1 MLSKVLKMQV
11 NKGADKHRQ
20 IRPSGAFR
28 DLVVIAVI
36 FILVV
41 AFSLFFNIFV
51 FILELI
57 KKNPGAI
64 IYMDEVIVGL
74 LTLSLGFAIFSWRRW
89 LELKKEVAERIKIQE
104 ELVRIANT
112 KAETERIISKQ
123 LHVEIEQR
131 KRI

>member
-1 MLSKVLKMQV
+1 MQV
-11 NKGADKHRQ
+11 NKGADKYRQ

-28 DLVVIAVI
+28 DLVVIAII
-36 FILVV
+36 FILVI

-64 IYMDEVIVGL
+64 IYIDEVIVGL

-123 LHVEIEQR
+123 LHIEIEQR